1 MIDAEIHLT
10 QSLKKPGFYD
20 NTQSQPKNSE
30 KTRFLNFTQNPQPK
44 FPHLSYNQN
53 HPLPPHK
60 PAMRHWPPGQQIHN
74 GKYII
79 EAILGGGGFGVTY
92 RAQNLKED
100 KLVAIKTLNANVQGK
115 PNFQELQ
122 TKFVNEALSLAR
134 CSHPYVVQVYE
145 VFPEMVGNLQLWC
158 MVMELIDGTNL
169 AEYLEDNGI
178 LSEAKALP
186 MIQQVGSALSF
197 VHQQGFTHLDVKP
210 QNVMLRKRGFEAV
223 LIDFGLARQVTAPGK
238 LRTNSNSGTE
248 CYAPI
253 ELLEKRAELG
263 AYTDVYSLAATLYVM
278 LTGEL
283 PFPSQFRKQN
293 IPLTPPKQFNSE
305 ISDRVNA
312 AIMKGME
319 LEPQNRPQ
327 SVQEWLDLVT
337 PKPVVAPKPVAV
349 PKPVAAKPVAAPK
362 PVAAETTRVISAVRM
377 DYYNLRDLLAAGKWK
392 EADKETARVMLK
404 VAGRKNYQILDTKST
419 DNFPCEDLRT
429 IDQLWVQYSNGR
441 FGFSVQKR
449 IYQSLGGT
457 REYDEKVWDK
467 FGDQVGWRKENEW
480 NKWLPDERSKRL
492 CYFQFTFSEKAPEGH
507 LPVWVV
513 VSSPYMDMDTGSWN
527 VDGEC
532 GGPYNAAGGG
542 GFLGRLNGLFS
553 RVETCSL

>member
-1 MIDAEIHLT
+1 
-10 QSLKKPGFYD
+10 
-20 NTQSQPKNSE
+20 
-30 KTRFLNFTQNPQPK
+30 
-44 FPHLSYNQN
+44 
-53 HPLPPHK
+53 
-60 PAMRHWPPGQQIHN
+60 MRHWPPGQQIHK

-79 EAILGGGGFGVTY
+79 EAILGGAFGITY
-92 RAQNLKED
+92 LAQNRKEG

-115 PNFQELQ
+115 PNFREFQ

-134 CSHPYVVQVYE
+134 CSHPHVVQVYE
-145 VFPEMVGNLQLWC
+145 VFPEMAGNIELWC

-169 AEYLEDNGI
+169 AEYLEDSGI

-197 VHQQGFTHLDVKP
+197 VHQQKFTHLDVKP

-223 LIDFGLARQVTAPGK
+223 LIDFGLARQVTTPGK

-293 IPLTPPKQFNSE
+293 IPLTPPKQHNSE

-327 SVQEWLDLVT
+327 SVQEWLDLLIPT
-337 PKPVVAPKPVAV
+337 
-349 PKPVAAKPVAAPK
+349 
-362 PVAAETTRVISAVRM
+362 PVAAETAQVISAVGM
-377 DYYNLRDLLAAGKWK
+377 DYINLRNLLAAKKWK
-392 EADKETARVMLK
+392 EADEETARVMFK
-404 VAGRKNYQILDTKST
+404 VAGREKEEWLNPESIEK
-419 DNFPCEDLRT
+419 FPCEDLRT
-429 IDQLWVQYSNGR
+429 IDQLWVEYSNGR

-457 REYDEKVWDK
+457 SSYDEKVWEK
-467 FGDQVGWRKENEW
+467 FGDKVGWRKN
-480 NKWLPDERSKRL
+480 NKWLYYNDL
-492 CYFQFTFSEKAPEGH
+492 TDEKAAEAHLPGRVWGAYPSERTDWLGRRF
-507 LPVWVV
+507 LPVWRGPFF
-513 VSSPYMDMDTGSWN
+513 SSVAS
-527 VDGEC
+527 
-532 GGPYNAAGGG
+532 
-542 GFLGRLNGLFS
+542 RLVKCNI
-553 RVETCSL
+553 

>member
-1 MIDAEIHLT
+1 
-10 QSLKKPGFYD
+10 
-20 NTQSQPKNSE
+20 
-30 KTRFLNFTQNPQPK
+30 
-44 FPHLSYNQN
+44 
-53 HPLPPHK
+53 
-60 PAMRHWPPGQQIHN
+60 MRHWSPGQQLHQ
-74 GKYII
+74 GKYLI
-79 EAILGGGGFGVTY
+79 EEILGGGGFGVTY
-92 RAQNLKED
+92 RAQNPKEG
-100 KLVAIKTLNANVQGK
+100 KVVAIKTLNANVQGK
-115 PNFQELQ
+115 PNFREYQ

-134 CSHPYVVQVYE
+134 CSHPHVVQVYE
-145 VFPEMVGNLQLWC
+145 VFPEMAGNIELWC

-210 QNVMLRKRGFEAV
+210 QNIMLRTPPSPPLVRGGVRENTAFSSLSKGGEISSSPLSKGGEISSSPLSKGGEISSSPLSKGGQGGAV

-312 AIMKGME
+312 AIIKGME

-327 SVQEWLDLVT
+327 SVQEWLDLLI
-337 PKPVVAPKPVAV
+337 
-349 PKPVAAKPVAAPK
+349 PK
-362 PVAAETTRVISAVRM
+362 PVAAETTRVISAVGM
-377 DYYNLRDLLAAGKWK
+377 DYINLRNLLAVKKWK
-392 EADKETARVMLK
+392 EANEETARVMLK
-404 VAGRKNYQILDTKST
+404 VAGREEEGWLDTKSI
-419 DNFPCEDLRT
+419 DKFPCEDLRT
-429 IDQLWVQYSNGR
+429 IDQLWVKYSDGR

-457 REYDEKVWDK
+457 RKYDGKVWEA
-467 FGDQVGWRKENEW
+467 FGDKVGWKKN
-480 NKWLPDERSKRL
+480 NSWLYYNDL
-492 CYFQFTFSEKAPEGH
+492 TFSEKAPEAH
-507 LPVWVV
+507 LPGAVGFRQ
-513 VSSPYMDMDTGSWN
+513 DN
-527 VDGEC
+527 
-532 GGPYNAAGGG
+532 G
-542 GFLGRLNGLFS
+542 GFWVGGCALWVGVELFS
-553 RVETCSL
+553 RVETCKV

>member
-1 MIDAEIHLT
+1 
-10 QSLKKPGFYD
+10 
-20 NTQSQPKNSE
+20 
-30 KTRFLNFTQNPQPK
+30 
-44 FPHLSYNQN
+44 
-53 HPLPPHK
+53 
-60 PAMRHWPPGQQIHN
+60 MRHWPPGQQIHN

-92 RAQNLKED
+92 RAQQPKEG
-100 KLVAIKTLNANVQGK
+100 KVVAIKTLNANVQGK
-115 PNFQELQ
+115 PNFREYQ

-134 CSHPYVVQVYE
+134 CSHPHVVQVYE
-145 VFPEMVGNLQLWC
+145 VFPEMAGNIELWC

-186 MIQQVGSALSF
+186 IIQQVGSALSF
-197 VHQQGFTHLDVKP
+197 VHQKKFTHLDIKP

-223 LIDFGLARQVTAPGK
+223 LIDFGLARQVTASGK

-293 IPLTPPKQFNSE
+293 IPLTPPKQHNSE

-312 AIMKGME
+312 AIIKGME

-327 SVQEWLDLVT
+327 SVQEWLDLLI
-337 PKPVVAPKPVAV
+337 PKKADDEVQL
-349 PKPVAAKPVAAPK
+349 
-362 PVAAETTRVISAVRM
+362 TSAVGM
-377 DYYNLRDLLAAGKWK
+377 DYTNLRNLLAAKKWK
-392 EADKETARVMLK
+392 EADEETQRVMLEA
-404 VAGRKNYQILDTKST
+404 AGREEEQWLDSKSIEK
-419 DNFPCEDLRT
+419 FPCEDLRT

-457 REYDEKVWDK
+457 RKYDREVWQK
-467 FGDQVGWRKENEW
+467 FGDKVGWRKKNEW
-480 NKWLPDERSKRL
+480 LYYKDL
-492 CYFQFTFSEKAPEGH
+492 TFSERAPEAH
-507 LPVWVV
+507 LPWVKRWLW
-513 VSSPYMDMDTGSWN
+513 GS
-527 VDGEC
+527 
-532 GGPYNAAGGG
+532 
-542 GFLGRLNGLFS
+542 LLS
-553 RVETCSL
+553 RRDL

>member
-10 QSLKKPGFYD
+10 QRPQETGFLRQYPTK
-20 NTQSQPKNSE
+20 TQNLE
-30 KTRFLNFTQNPQPK
+30 KTRFLNFTQSPQQK

-53 HPLPPHK
+53 HPLHPHK

-92 RAQNLKED
+92 RAQNCKEN

-115 PNFQELQ
+115 PNFREYQ

-134 CSHPYVVQVYE
+134 CSHPHVVQVYE
-145 VFPEMVGNLQLWC
+145 VFPEMAGNIELWC

-186 MIQQVGSALSF
+186 IIQQVGSALSF
-197 VHQQGFTHLDVKP
+197 VHKQGFTHLDVKP
-210 QNVMLRKRGFEAV
+210 QNIMLRQRGLEAV
-223 LIDFGLARQVTAPGK
+223 LIDFGIARQVTAPGK

-253 ELLEKRAELG
+253 ELLEKRAQLG

-305 ISDRVNA
+305 ISDRVNV

-327 SVQEWLDLVT
+327 SVQEWLDLLI
-337 PKPVVAPKPVAV
+337 
-349 PKPVAAKPVAAPK
+349 PK
-362 PVAAETTRVISAVRM
+362 PVAAETTRVISAVGM
-377 DYYNLRDLLAAGKWK
+377 DYINLRNLLAAKKWK
-392 EADKETARVMLK
+392 EADEETRRVMLK
-404 VAGRKNYQILDTKST
+404 VAGREKKRWLDTESI

-429 IDQLWVQYSNGR
+429 IDQLWVKYSNGR
-441 FGFSVQKR
+441 FGLSVQKR

-457 REYDEKVWDK
+457 RERDYEVWKAFHDR
-467 FGDQVGWRKENEW
+467 VGWRKN
-480 NKWLPDERSKRL
+480 NSRL
-492 CYFQFTFSEKAPEGH
+492 YYKDLTYSEKAPEGH
-507 LPVWVV
+507 FPTFSITFESDDEYVEY
-513 VSSPYMDMDTGSWN
+513 VSIQDQMEREDK
-527 VDGEC
+527 
-532 GGPYNAAGGG
+532 
-542 GFLGRLNGLFS
+542 LFS
-553 RVETCSL
+553 RVETCKV

>member
-1 MIDAEIHLT
+1 MSPTA
-10 QSLKKPGFYD
+10 
-20 NTQSQPKNSE
+20 
-30 KTRFLNFTQNPQPK
+30 QNP
-44 FPHLSYNQN
+44 
-53 HPLPPHK
+53 
-60 PAMRHWPPGQQIHN
+60 
-74 GKYII
+74 
-79 EAILGGGGFGVTY
+79 
-92 RAQNLKED
+92 KEN
-100 KLVAIKTLNANVQGK
+100 KTVAIKTLNANVQGK
-115 PNFQELQ
+115 PNFRELQ

-134 CSHPYVVQVYE
+134 CSHPHVVQVYE
-145 VFPEMVGNLQLWC
+145 VFPEMAGNIELWC

-186 MIQQVGSALSF
+186 IIQQVGSALSF
-197 VHQQGFTHLDVKP
+197 VHQQGLTHLDVKP
-210 QNVMLRKRGFEAV
+210 QNVMLRTPPSPPLVRGGVRENTGFSSLSNGGAV

-327 SVQEWLDLVT
+327 SVQEWLDLLI
-337 PKPVVAPKPVAV
+337 
-349 PKPVAAKPVAAPK
+349 PK
-362 PVAAETTRVISAVRM
+362 PVAAETARVVSAVGM
-377 DYYNLRDLLAAGKWK
+377 DYIDLRNLLAAKKWQ
-392 EADKETARVMLK
+392 EADEETARVMLE
-404 VAGRKNYQILDTKST
+404 VAGREKERYLDRESIEK
-419 DNFPCEDLRT
+419 FPCEDLRT
-429 IDQLWVQYSNGR
+429 IDRLWVKYSNGR

-457 REYDEKVWDK
+457 REYDSKVWEA
-467 FGDQVGWRKENEW
+467 FGDRVGWRKNNNEW
-480 NKWLPDERSKRL
+480 LYYKDL
-492 CYFQFTFSEKAPEGH
+492 TFSEQAPEAH
-507 LPVWVV
+507 LPGVKLTSRWPRRGWGKLDREEWIGLL
-513 VSSPYMDMDTGSWN
+513 SRKTLASRL
-527 VDGEC
+527 VDC
-532 GGPYNAAGGG
+532 NI
-542 GFLGRLNGLFS
+542 
-553 RVETCSL
+553 

>member
-1 MIDAEIHLT
+1 
-10 QSLKKPGFYD
+10 
-20 NTQSQPKNSE
+20 
-30 KTRFLNFTQNPQPK
+30 
-44 FPHLSYNQN
+44 
-53 HPLPPHK
+53 
-60 PAMRHWPPGQQIHN
+60 MRHWPPGQQLHQ
-74 GKYII
+74 GKYLI
-79 EAILGGGGFGVTY
+79 EEILGGGGFGVTY
-92 RAQNLKED
+92 RAQNRKEG
-100 KLVAIKTLNANVQGK
+100 KVVAIKTLNANVQGK
-115 PNFQELQ
+115 PNFREFQ

-134 CSHPYVVQVYE
+134 CSHPHVVQVYE
-145 VFPEMVGNLQLWC
+145 VFPEMVGNIELWC

-186 MIQQVGSALSF
+186 IIQQVGSALSF

-238 LRTNSNSGTE
+238 LRTNRNSGTE

-327 SVQEWLDLVT
+327 SVQEWLDLL
-337 PKPVVAPKPVAV
+337 V
-349 PKPVAAKPVAAPK
+349 PKQ
-362 PVAAETTRVISAVRM
+362 VAAETTRVISAVGM
-377 DYYNLRDLLAAGKWK
+377 DYINLRNLLAAKKWL
-392 EADKETARVMLK
+392 EADEETTRVMLK
-404 VAGRKNYQILDTKST
+404 VAGREEKGWLNIKDIEK
-419 DNFPCEDLRT
+419 FPCKDLRT
-429 IDQLWVQYSNGR
+429 IDQLWVEYSNGL

-457 REYDEKVWDK
+457 TEYNSEVWQK
-467 FGDQVGWRKENEW
+467 FGDKVGWRKN
-480 NKWLPDERSKRL
+480 NSWLYYNDL
-492 CYFQFTFSEKAPEGH
+492 TFSEKSPEARPPMGCF
-507 LPVWVV
+507 LKGVGKLEKLFGWGL
-513 VSSPYMDMDTGSWN
+513 VSSLAS
-527 VDGEC
+527 
-532 GGPYNAAGGG
+532 
-542 GFLGRLNGLFS
+542 RLVKCNI
-553 RVETCSL
+553 